1 MKKAMISLKTI
12 LVLTLAAK
20 GNYVVFDNGEPSI
33 YVHGNGVVDRLH
45 ADDFVPT
52 QDITLTKGHFWTL
65 EFDPWDGTL
74 EYFIFADNGG
84 MPGAIMI
91 SGEGQSVVKSATGRA
106 TTIADEYK
114 YSFEFETSIDLDAG
128 ETYWLGLHMAADYT
142 GNSYGIIWSDSIT
155 GLGYTCYES
164 LGGTLDNWVDSG
176 IHRAFYLEGIPE
188 PGTLFLLGIGSLIL
202 RQKFSLTEDGFLV

>member
-1 MKKAMISLKTI
+1 MKKAMVSLTI
-12 LVLTLAAK
+12 ILALTLAAK
-20 GNYVVFDNGEPSI
+20 GNYVAFDNGEPSI

-45 ADDFVPT
+45 ADDFVLT
-52 QDITLTKGHFWTL
+52 QDTILTKGHFWTL

-84 MPGAIMI
+84 MPGTIMI
-91 SGEGQSVVKSATGRA
+91 SGDGQSVVKNATGRA

-128 ETYWLGLHMAADYT
+128 ETYWFGLHMAADYA
-142 GNSYGIIWSDSIT
+142 GSSYGIIWSDSIA

-188 PGTLFLLGIGSLIL
+188 PATLCFLFLGAIL
-202 RQKFSLTEDGFLV
+202 VKRKLNGW